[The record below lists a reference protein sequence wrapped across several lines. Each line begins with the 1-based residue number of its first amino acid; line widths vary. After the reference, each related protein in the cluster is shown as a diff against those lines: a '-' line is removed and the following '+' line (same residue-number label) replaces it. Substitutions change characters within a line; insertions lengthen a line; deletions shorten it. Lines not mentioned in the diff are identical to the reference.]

1 MHSMPGPSFG
11 LRSNLSNHMR
21 SSEDTLPHAI
31 LVSHF
36 LMTAVHCRQRH
47 HWKKTWPSKY
57 RKDIEKNAC
66 LTAVLIDCRFITY
79 RTYCVYCITESYLSP
94 LYKTSQ
100 RPSLLY
106 PFDCCFPTIPRSWK
120 SLGIVQPQK
129 IPEMSSC
136 CSGVSACQGMQS
148 ATHRRQTSWISWLKR
163 GGRCSLVMGTE
174 ENSSAAWDCL
184 KMENYDLNS
193 MGENNWPATQH
204 IPKKDPKKEVESST
218 LGKCSFKKP

>member
-1 MHSMPGPSFG
+1 MGCFTPSIPSYSIAPSMHSMPGPSFG

-136 CSGVSACQGMQS
+136 CSGVLHVKVCNL
-148 ATHRRQTSWISWLKR
+148 RRIGVKLP
-163 GGRCSLVMGTE
+163 E
-174 ENSSAAWDCL
+174 F
-184 KMENYDLNS
+184 
-193 MGENNWPATQH
+193 
-204 IPKKDPKKEVESST
+204 
-218 LGKCSFKKP
+218 LG